1 MRNEG
6 NLALS
11 VSYYMQC
18 GRGATTRPSLA
29 GRRASPFAAS
39 VALCPS
45 NEYPITFWSIQ
56 PSGSVPSCMFVMV
69 EGKPKEKIIVSS
81 CREHC
86 HAQPRR
92 LVMSPLNTKSLSP
105 PVGQRTAPSVKSTI
119 HKSITGMHSS
129 NLKPVGWPVGAA
141 FPSTDSCP
149 QDPQDYRHRVSH
161 PRTHADRQRPGDCVV
176 LQPEA

>member
-45 NEYPITFWSIQ
+45 NEYPITFWSKQ

-86 HAQPRR
+86 IVLSCREHCHAQPRR
-92 LVMSPLNTKSLSP
+92 MVMSPLNTKSLSP

-119 HKSITGMHSS
+119 H
-129 NLKPVGWPVGAA
+129 N
-141 FPSTDSCP
+141 P
-149 QDPQDYRHRVSH
+149 QIHYKDALIQ
-161 PRTHADRQRPGDCVV
+161 
-176 LQPEA
+176 LEASRMASRGRLSVH